1 VVAIGVAEHRFEIP
15 HRDVDHDG
23 QRLSVAQRR
32 DTSGDVTGGPFG
44 VGHAA
49 IRHFFAPIAV
59 ARARTSSCA
68 LTGTTATIGVPVPA
82 MAHACDRAMEC
93 GRRAGR

>member
-44 VGHAA
+44 VGHRCHPAFLR
-49 IRHFFAPIAV
+49 IHRGGEGTHIEL
-59 ARARTSSCA
+59 CA
-68 LTGTTATIGVPVPA
+68 
-82 MAHACDRAMEC
+82 DRDD
-93 GRRAGR
+93 GDYRRAGTGHGACL